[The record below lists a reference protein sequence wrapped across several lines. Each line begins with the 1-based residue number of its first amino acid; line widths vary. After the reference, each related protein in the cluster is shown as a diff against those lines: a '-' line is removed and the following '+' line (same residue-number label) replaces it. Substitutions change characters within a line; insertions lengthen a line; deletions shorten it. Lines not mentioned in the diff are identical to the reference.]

1 MNQPNKKAPPKKR
14 EPKKTKVVEHG
25 LVANKIESISTRNSD
40 NFRLELK
47 DIQKPVV
54 NLHREND
61 IMILTGSPGTGK
73 DFMQIYKAISGL
85 ISKEFEE
92 VIFMRT
98 ILEATSSKLGFLKGD
113 ENEKLQPYL
122 ELFQE
127 HVKSM
132 VKPNVFERIKN
143 KIRFEYPGF
152 IRGKTFG
159 GNDKGNVCV
168 VLTEAQNCELKELV
182 TISTRMAEGSKLYLN
197 GDFFQSDIGN
207 KSGLKAFIEIVKDIR
222 GVGYQELG
230 DEFQMRGR
238 LVQEIDNSYRKY
250 LNKQKQ

>member
-1 MNQPNKKAPPKKR
+1 MTQKKSPPKR
-14 EPKKTKVVEHG
+14 EVKKQSKVVEHS
-25 LVANKIESISTRNSD
+25 LTASKIESISTKNSD
-40 NFRLELK
+40 NFKLELT
-47 DIQKPVV
+47 DIQKPIV
-54 NLHREND
+54 NLHRQND

-73 DFMQIYKAISGL
+73 DFMQIYRAISGL

-113 ENEKLQPYL
+113 EDSKLQPYL
-122 ELFQE
+122 EVFQE

-132 VKPNVFERIKN
+132 VKPHTYERIKN

-197 GDFFQSDIGN
+197 GDFFQSDIGS
-207 KSGLKAFIEIVKDIR
+207 KSGLKAFIGIVKNIE
-222 GVGYQELG
+222 GIGYEEL
-230 DEFQMRGR
+230 DDTFQMRGR
-238 LVQEIDNSYRKY
+238 LVQEIDTAYRKY
-250 LNKQKQ
+250 LNSINK

>member
-1 MNQPNKKAPPKKR
+1 MTQKKSPPKR
-14 EPKKTKVVEHG
+14 EVKKQAKVVEHG
-25 LVANKIESISTRNSD
+25 LVANKLESVSTKNSD
-40 NFRLELK
+40 NFKLELT
-47 DIQKPVV
+47 DIQKPIV
-54 NLHREND
+54 NLHRQND
-61 IMILTGSPGTGK
+61 IMILTGAPGTGK
-73 DFMQIYKAISGL
+73 DFMQIYRAISGL

-113 ENEKLQPYL
+113 EDSKLQPYL
-122 ELFQE
+122 EVFQE

-132 VKPNVFERIKN
+132 VKPHVYERIKN

-197 GDFFQSDIGN
+197 GDFFQSDIGS
-207 KSGLKAFIEIVKDIR
+207 KSGLKVFIELVKNIE
-222 GVGYQELG
+222 GVGYEEL
-230 DEFQMRGR
+230 DDTFQMRGR
-238 LVQEIDNSYRKY
+238 LVQEIDTAYRKY
-250 LNKQKQ
+250 LNTKNK

>member
-1 MNQPNKKAPPKKR
+1 MNQKKSPPKR
-14 EPKKTKVVEHG
+14 EPKKQTKVIEHT
-25 LVANKIESISTRNSD
+25 LTVNKLESVSNKNSD
-40 NFRLELK
+40 NFKLELT
-47 DIQKPVV
+47 DIQKPIV
-54 NLHREND
+54 NLHRQND
-61 IMILTGSPGTGK
+61 IMILTGAPGTGK
-73 DFMQIYKAISGL
+73 DFMQIYRAISGL

-92 VIFMRT
+92 IIFMRT

-113 ENEKLQPYL
+113 EDSKLQPYL
-122 ELFQE
+122 EVFQE

-132 VKPNVFERIKN
+132 VKPHVYERIKN

-197 GDFFQSDIGN
+197 GDFFQSDIGS
-207 KSGLKAFIEIVKDIR
+207 KSGLKVFIDLVKNIDGI
-222 GVGYQELG
+222 GYEEL
-230 DEFQMRGR
+230 DDTFQMRGK
-238 LVQEIDNSYRKY
+238 LVQEIDTAYRKY
-250 LNKQKQ
+250 LNNKNK